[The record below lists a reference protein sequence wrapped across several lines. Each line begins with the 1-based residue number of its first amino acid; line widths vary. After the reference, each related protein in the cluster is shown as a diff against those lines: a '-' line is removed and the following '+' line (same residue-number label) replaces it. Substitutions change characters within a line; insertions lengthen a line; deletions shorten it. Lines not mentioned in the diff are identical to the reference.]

1 MNIGK
6 AGFAGKQA
14 GKFFSLAKAAI
25 GDGQFTNFCLNQ
37 RRRNRTGSTA
47 CPNQQ
52 NRLIGN
58 IISIA
63 NRASDKTGTIKII
76 AMHCA
81 IIIKPHRINRPG
93 QLGGGA
99 KAVTKIGK
107 RHFMGDRHRKPA
119 KIWHG
124 AKRVDDAFQLFWG
137 RIDWHHDM
145 GQTRRRKT
153 RVKHHW
159 CPNMINRMSDHT
171 KDACCPVNPWHR
183 F

>member
-14 GKFFSLAKAAI
+14 GKVCSLAKAAI

-37 RRRNRTGSTA
+37 RRRNGTGSTA

-52 NRLIGN
+52 NRFIGD

-76 AMHCA
+76 AMHCPV
-81 IIIKPHRINRPG
+81 IIKPNRINRPG
-93 QLGGGA
+93 KLSSGA
-99 KAVTKIGK
+99 KAVAKIGK
-107 RHFMGDRHRKPA
+107 RHFMRNRYRKPA

-124 AKRVDDAFQLFWG
+124 AKRVDDAFQLFG
-137 RIDWHHDM
+137 RRVDWHHDM
-145 GQTRRRKT
+145 GQACRRKT

-159 CPNMINRMSDHT
+159 RPNMINWMGDHA
-171 KDACCPVNPWHR
+171 KDARCPVNPWHLV
-183 F
+183 